1 MSLRAYCTHVL
12 QENDD
17 DFKINFEADSDD
29 DIDRIVIDYEGV
41 DIFNQTRRGT
51 KEFRPTNRCFRHTWN
66 LNAIVGHIILRSV
79 PGFARIIVYDRFGRH
94 ATYTTNWGVKEYKYH
109 LDIWAEAKI
118 GIHGHVELFAYGGVF
133 YPIDHIIFEWSGYS
147 HLGIP
152 VSGKEVIHS
161 HLINHIKY
169 PHATV
174 HSEHTTCSPRYPGS
188 ATITI
193 TNGYVTRSYK
203 LSWPILEDNSN
214 SYFIYRG
221 DYNNALNHTGSI
233 SLERTLKK
241 GSYMYGDF
249 SNDNRDYLYC
259 EQYGF
264 ITDMYDKD
272 VDYIFIFNEHLT
284 PDMELYISLYGDGPQ
299 YPSGMNYI
307 KTLRPGNFGEG
318 KNAYRLT
325 LDQLP
330 SDRKVWQCCITVDTK
345 TNRRVPKFKAI
356 TVPSQ
361 RVETLNIKD
370 LYIDKNK
377 TTGMKDG
384 KYIIGTKLAI
394 AATVESS
401 AGLKKARIVLTGAKT
416 SDNEWDQ
423 CSSTI
428 EATTTATEVG
438 DLNIQLIVTDKKG
451 NTANKSITVNI
462 DGDDDKIYYA
472 YYFFG
477 TDMYNSLNREDLNK
491 ASIKLYNKFNE
502 HNNQVDPAGITFML
516 YGHHYENYTQCKDV
530 KQTTS
535 GLTEIKSFKAPDQK
549 QCEYIEIELTK
560 TDINKLKNC
569 KGIAFGM
576 VDQKKL
582 TIHGAQCTID
592 VEYKS

>member
-51 KEFRPTNRCFRHTWN
+51 KEFRPTNRRFRHTWN

-79 PGFARIIVYDRFGRH
+79 PGFARIIVYDKFGRH

-118 GIHGHVELFAYGGVF
+118 GAHGHVELFAYGGVF

-161 HLINHIKY
+161 HRIKHIKY

-174 HSEHTTCSPRYPGS
+174 HSEHTTCSPRWPGQ

-193 TNGYVTRSYK
+193 TNGYITRAFK
-203 LSWPILEDNSN
+203 LSWPILE
-214 SYFIYRG
+214 
-221 DYNNALNHTGSI
+221 HP
-233 SLERTLKK
+233 EP
-241 GSYMYGDF
+241 
-249 SNDNRDYLYC
+249 
-259 EQYGF
+259 EP
-264 ITDMYDKD
+264 
-272 VDYIFIFNEHLT
+272 E
-284 PDMELYISLYGDGPQ
+284 
-299 YPSGMNYI
+299 
-307 KTLRPGNFGEG
+307 
-318 KNAYRLT
+318 
-325 LDQLP
+325 
-330 SDRKVWQCCITVDTK
+330 
-345 TNRRVPKFKAI
+345 PKE
-356 TVPSQ
+356 V
-361 RVETLNIKD
+361 LNITD
-370 LYIDKNK
+370 LYIDANK

-384 KYIIGTKLAI
+384 KYIVGTKLAI
-394 AATVESS
+394 VGKVESS
-401 AGLKKARIVLTGAKT
+401 NGLKKARMILSGSKT

-451 NTANKSITVNI
+451 KTATKTITVKI

-477 TDMYNSLNREDLNK
+477 ADMYNSLNREDLNK

-502 HNNQVDPAGITFML
+502 HNNQVDPAGLTFIL
-516 YGHHYENYTQCKDV
+516 YGHHYENYTQCKDI
-530 KQTTS
+530 KQS
-535 GLTEIKSFKAPDQK
+535 NSSLTEIKSFKVSDQK
-549 QCEYIEIELTK
+549 QNEYIEIELSK